1 MSEAKNEMR
10 TAIVATRNL
19 REVFAIAAATIAIA
33 TFMPTPVQAQWLK
46 YKTPGIP
53 RLPDG
58 RPNLSAPAPRTA
70 DGKPDLSGF
79 WRIDAAGIA
88 ETGAAEDQIKAQ
100 AWAAALTEQ
109 RKETLG
115 RDSPS
120 IHCLPPGPV
129 IDMGVGKVVQTR
141 NLLLMLWQGTLYRE
155 IFLDG
160 RPLPEDPNPDW
171 MGYSVGHWE
180 GDTLVIVT
188 AGFNDRTW
196 LDDLGHPHTEALRV
210 TERLRRRDFGH
221 MEIIRTAVDPG
232 ALVEPWTVPVKL
244 ELYADTEPLEYVCN
258 ENERDA
264 VHLVG
269 KASDDKGIPIAAEI
283 LAKYA
288 GSYNFK
294 DPTTH
299 EVITFI
305 FKVNADHLVLS
316 GVGPSEPLVAVSE
329 TEFTVS
335 GMTLKFEPNQ
345 AGAVNEVHIQ
355 AVEGT
360 FKAVR
365 K

>member
-1 MSEAKNEMR
+1 
-10 TAIVATRNL
+10 
-19 REVFAIAAATIAIA
+19 
-33 TFMPTPVQAQWLK
+33 MPTGNWHKAPAITFATLAVAVFLQSAAQAQWLN

-58 RPNLSAPAPRTA
+58 KPNLSAPAPRTV

-88 ETGAAEDQIKAQ
+88 ETGKADDAVKAQ
-100 AWAAALTEQ
+100 PWAEKLNEQ
-109 RKETLG
+109 RKENYG

-120 IHCLPPGPV
+120 IHCLPSGV
-129 IDMGVGKVVQTR
+129 TIDSGVGRVVQTR
-141 NLLLMLWQGTLYRE
+141 NLLLMLWGGTQYRE

-160 RPLPEDPNPDW
+160 RPLPKDPNPDW

-180 GDTLVIVT
+180 GDTLVIVS

-196 LDDLGHPHTEALRV
+196 LDDFGHPHTEALRI
-210 TERLRRRDFGH
+210 TERLHRRDFGH
-221 MEIIRTAVDPG
+221 MEVIRTAVDPG

-264 VHLVG
+264 EHLVG
-269 KASDDKGIPIAAEI
+269 KASDDKGIPLSAEL

-288 GSYNFK
+288 GSYNFT
-294 DPTTH
+294 DPVTH
-299 EVITFI
+299 EVVTFV
-305 FKVNADHLVLS
+305 FNVSVDHLVLT
-316 GVGPSEPLVAVSE
+316 GVGPSTPLTAVTE
-329 TEFTVS
+329 TEFATS
-335 GMTLKFEPNQ
+335 GMTLKFEQSN
-345 AGAVNEVHIQ
+345 GAAFDVVRIQ
-355 AVEGT
+355 AVEGN
-360 FKAVR
+360 FKALR

>member
-1 MSEAKNEMR
+1 MATGNWRKVPA
-10 TAIVATRNL
+10 TAFATL
-19 REVFAIAAATIAIA
+19 AISALFSGAA
-33 TFMPTPVQAQWLK
+33 QAQWLN

-58 RPNLSAPAPRTA
+58 KPNLSAPAPRTA

-79 WRIDAAGIA
+79 WRIDAAGTA
-88 ETGAAEDQIKAQ
+88 ETGKADDAVKAQ
-100 AWAAALTEQ
+100 PWAEKLTEQ
-109 RKETLG
+109 RKENYG

-120 IHCLPPGPV
+120 IHCLPSGV
-129 IDMGVGKVVQTR
+129 SIDGGVGKVVQTR
-141 NLLLMLWQGTLYRE
+141 GLLLMLWSGTMYRE

-160 RPLPEDPNPDW
+160 RPLPKDPNPDW

-196 LDDLGHPHTEALRV
+196 LDDFGHPHTEALRI
-210 TERLRRRDFGH
+210 TERLHRRDFGH
-221 MEIIRTAVDPG
+221 MEIVRTAVDPG

-264 VHLVG
+264 EHLVG
-269 KASDDKGIPIAAEI
+269 KASDDKGVPLSAEL

-288 GSYNFK
+288 GSYNFT
-294 DPTTH
+294 DPVTH
-299 EVITFI
+299 EVVTFI
-305 FKVNADHLVLS
+305 FKVNVDHLILT
-316 GVGPSEPLVAVSE
+316 GVGPSTPLTAVSE
-329 TEFTVS
+329 TEFATS
-335 GMTLKFEPNQ
+335 GMTLKFEQNNS
-345 AGAVNEVHIQ
+345 GAFDVVRIQ
-355 AVEGT
+355 AVEGN